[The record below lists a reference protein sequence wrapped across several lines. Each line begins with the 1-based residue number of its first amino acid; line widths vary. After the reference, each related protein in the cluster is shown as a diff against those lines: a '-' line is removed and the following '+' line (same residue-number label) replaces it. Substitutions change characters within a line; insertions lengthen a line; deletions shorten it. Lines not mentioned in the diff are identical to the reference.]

1 MMLDCAPASQ
11 NLRRYGNV
19 QVFVQ
24 AHFLVMG
31 IAFWVVAKVL
41 DVAVMST
48 RVYGEFI
55 GQFPAEWWAGSIILA
70 SWIFLAGIIINGN
83 WRWSVCLRLVG
94 ATWHVLTL
102 SAFAHGGWTAPE
114 GMHLLIWACVA
125 LSMHGWLLWWN
136 LGDFARAVRSK
147 SWPPTRHSK

>member
-1 MMLDCAPASQ
+1 MLTCAPASQ

-31 IAFWVVAKVL
+31 IAFWFVAKKL

-48 RVYGEFI
+48 RVYGEVI
-55 GQFPAEWWAGSIILA
+55 GRYPAEWWAGSIILA
-70 SWIFLAGIIINGN
+70 SGIFLAGIIINGN
-83 WRWSVCLRLVG
+83 WRWSVCLRLIG
-94 ATWHVLTL
+94 AAWHVLTL
-102 SAFAHGGWTAPE
+102 SAFAHGGATAPE

-125 LSMHGWLLWWN
+125 LSMHVFLLWWN
-136 LGDFARAVRSK
+136 LGDFARAVRSE
-147 SWPPTRHSK
+147 SWPPRKQPK

>member
-1 MMLDCAPASQ
+1 MLECAPASQ

-31 IAFWVVAKVL
+31 IAFWIVAKAL

-70 SWIFLAGIIINGN
+70 SGTFLAGIIINGN

-102 SAFAHGGWTAPE
+102 SAFAHGGAAGGAVGGALVLGLVAFADDLWAKFTAFADWLVFWTP
-114 GMHLLIWACVA
+114 
-125 LSMHGWLLWWN
+125 
-136 LGDFARAVRSK
+136 
-147 SWPPTRHSK
+147 